1 MLNKFDLLEAQE
13 KEKKHLSYLER
24 LWDSLPLSQKERI
37 ENVVESLKANGT
49 ICTVFDFIKIPC

>member
-1 MLNKFDLLEAQE
+1 MLNKFDLLEARE
-13 KEKKHLSYLER
+13 KEKKYLSYLER
-24 LWDSLPLSQKERI
+24 LWDDLPSPQKEQI

>member
-13 KEKKHLSYLER
+13 KEKKYLSYLER
-24 LWDSLPLSQKERI
+24 LWDDLPSSQKEQI

-49 ICTVFDFIKIPC
+49 ICTVFDFMKIPC

>member
-1 MLNKFDLLEAQE
+1 MLNKFDLLEARE
-13 KEKKHLSYLER
+13 KEKKYLSYLER
-24 LWDSLPLSQKERI
+24 LWDDLPSSQKEQI